1 MKLSASTLRILKNF
15 SAINPGIQ
23 FTPGKV
29 LRTTNIHK
37 NFFAKAVVEDEF
49 TAHFNIY
56 DLPQFISAIS
66 LYSAEEVDLVFV
78 DKEVHIGGFGGRSV
92 IKYRGCDANMIELP
106 TEKMIAAKSLPN
118 AEINFSLDEKEFK
131 LILNSSS
138 ILSSPHVIVESSG
151 NCILMSTYDI
161 NDDSSHK
168 QSLQVGEW
176 NESSNFKFIFKSEN
190 IAKILPGSYDVELS
204 SKGMIHFTNRNIDL
218 EYFMTV
224 EMNSQFG

>member
-15 SAINPGIQ
+15 SAINEGIQ
-23 FTPGKV
+23 FIPGRNLYTV
-29 LRTTNIHK
+29 SNHK
-37 NFFAKAVVEDEF
+37 NFFAKAVVDDEF
-49 TAHFNIY
+49 THPFNIY
-56 DLPQFISAIS
+56 DLPQFIAAIS
-66 LYSAEEVDLVFV
+66 LYSAEDVNLTFV

-92 IKYRGCDANMIELP
+92 IKYRGCDADMIELP
-106 TEKMIAAKSLPN
+106 SEKMMNSTGLPN
-118 AEINFSLDEKEFK
+118 AEIKFSLDEKEFK

-151 NCILMSTYDI
+151 NLILMSTYDI

-176 NESSNFKFIFKSEN
+176 NRGTSFKFIFKSEN
-190 IAKILPGSYDVELS
+190 VSKILLGSYDVELS
-204 SKGMIHFTNRNIDL
+204 SKGMIHFINKNIDL

-224 EMNSQFG
+224 EINSQFG

>member
-15 SAINPGIQ
+15 SAINEGIQ
-23 FTPGKV
+23 FIPGRNLYTV
-29 LRTTNIHK
+29 SNK
-37 NFFAKAVVEDEF
+37 NFFAKAVVDDEF
-49 TAHFNIY
+49 THPFNIY
-56 DLPQFISAIS
+56 DLPQFIAAIS
-66 LYSAEEVDLVFV
+66 LYSAEDVNLTFV

-92 IKYRGCDANMIELP
+92 IKYRGCDADMIELP
-106 TEKMIAAKSLPN
+106 SEKMMNSTGLPN
-118 AEINFSLDEKEFK
+118 AEIKFSLDEKEFK

-151 NCILMSTYDI
+151 NLILMSTYDI

-176 NESSNFKFIFKSEN
+176 NRGTSFKFIFKSEN
-190 IAKILPGSYDVELS
+190 VSKILLGSYDVELS
-204 SKGMIHFTNRNIDL
+204 SKGMIHFINKNIDL

-224 EMNSQFG
+224 EINSQFG